1 LKNHP
6 IIFHLKYGIIQGNSH
21 FALNNAHED
30 GTFIKK
36 HSKKIWIE
44 SSRGLIRGGYVM
56 KISKNDALI
65 WFDFFSQL
73 AEEEEISTKHEE
85 IIYSTFAQIEAT
97 IDHRNDT
104 LMSKIRSLKT
114 LENRTF
120 FVGNEIKFPKGCR
133 SCLLGTGLS
142 AIRKTNKCNIECKFC
157 YNYGQLEDI
166 PPIGEDMWEIGGTKF
181 YEKDIDLLLS
191 IHQKPTGISYVY
203 LEPFMEIEKYYSV
216 IKKFND
222 AQIYQHLYTNG
233 TLATEETLKALGEA
247 GLNEIRFNLGASKC
261 SDKVIENIGIAKKYI
276 KYVGIETP
284 MTPEF
289 FEEFFKKK
297 EAIFETKLDFI
308 NCAELHLNENN
319 IDNYYGENM
328 YISRHGYISPTWSRE
343 LTLKFMK
350 IADEENWDLVVH
362 DCSNY
367 TKFARGLNLS
377 SKEGMWFGASN
388 YACEF
393 SRIPYEVFIP
403 ILNDDNFKFLSEE
416 ELPDD
421 YKPEMIDI

>member
-1 LKNHP
+1 
-6 IIFHLKYGIIQGNSH
+6 
-21 FALNNAHED
+21 
-30 GTFIKK
+30 
-36 HSKKIWIE
+36 
-44 SSRGLIRGGYVM
+44 M
-56 KISKNDALI
+56 KISKTDALI

-73 AEEEEISTKHEE
+73 PEKEQISVKHEE
-85 IIYSTFAQIEAT
+85 IIYSTFAQIEAA

-104 LMSKIRSLKT
+104 LLSEIKSLKN

-120 FVGNEIKFPKGCR
+120 FVGSASKFSQGCR

-142 AIRKTNKCNIECKFC
+142 AIRKTNKCNLECKFC
-157 YNYGQLEDI
+157 YNYGELEEI
-166 PPIGEDMWEIGGTKF
+166 HPVGEGMWEIGGTKF

-216 IKKFND
+216 IKKFSD
-222 AQIYQHLYTNG
+222 AQIHQHLYTNG
-233 TLATEETLKALGEA
+233 TLATEETLKSLGEA
-247 GLNEIRFNLGASKC
+247 GLNEIRFNLGASNC
-261 SDKVIENIGIAKKYI
+261 SDKVIKNIGLAKKYI
-276 KYVGIETP
+276 KSVGIETP

-289 FEEFFKKK
+289 FEVFFKKK
-297 EAIFETKLDFI
+297 QAIFETKLDFI

-350 IADEENWDLVVH
+350 IADEENWDLAVH

-367 TKFARGLNLS
+367 TKFARSLNLS
-377 SKEGMWFGASN
+377 SKTGMWFGASN
-388 YACEF
+388 YTCEF
-393 SRIPYEVFIP
+393 SMIPYEIFIP
-403 ILNDDNFKFLSEE
+403 ILNDDNFKFLNEE

-421 YKPEMIDI
+421 YKPEIIDF